1 MSPRSTNILS
11 IEAETQDEISK
22 VTSMTSCFP
31 NENSPHDIIN
41 DQGSPPVFP
50 ERIIRLNVISA
61 CQTRNAERQSGSPE
75 STQGHGF
82 CPLHLLSSSI
92 NPFSDKDFRERV
104 QAMKI
109 VFDDKDM
116 KNFWPTFWIAG
127 AIIIV
132 LFIIAVMVMSH
143 W

>member
-1 MSPRSTNILS
+1 
-11 IEAETQDEISK
+11 
-22 VTSMTSCFP
+22 
-31 NENSPHDIIN
+31 
-41 DQGSPPVFP
+41 
-50 ERIIRLNVISA
+50 
-61 CQTRNAERQSGSPE
+61 
-75 STQGHGF
+75 
-82 CPLHLLSSSI
+82 
-92 NPFSDKDFRERV
+92 V